1 MVGTIAMAITNRS
14 KTKPLEIRDS
24 IQPFSIPMFGAQA
37 PTVLFKMTYP
47 NKDFNERLKNLSVND
62 QLDLVWIS
70 GSDVGNGPSGLF
82 NNV

>member
-1 MVGTIAMAITNRS
+1 MVILKLA
-14 KTKPLEIRDS
+14 
-24 IQPFSIPMFGAQA
+24 
-37 PTVLFKMTYP
+37 YP

-82 NNV
+82 NNVRSERKTKLVSIRTTIYKT